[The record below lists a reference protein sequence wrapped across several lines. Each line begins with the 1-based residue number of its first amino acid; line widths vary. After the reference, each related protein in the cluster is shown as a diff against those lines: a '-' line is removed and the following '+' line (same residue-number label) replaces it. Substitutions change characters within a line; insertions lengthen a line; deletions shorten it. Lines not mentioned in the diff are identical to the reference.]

1 MPSFSKR
8 LIAGYAA
15 LMLAALIL
23 PIAVLVVFSF
33 SADSSFVF
41 PPSGLS
47 FRWYRYLAD
56 RPELL
61 MAAWISLQV
70 AIIAAT
76 VATVLGI
83 LASLALVR
91 ERVPGKTIVE
101 ALLMSPL
108 TLPGIV
114 TGVAF
119 LQFVS
124 LIGFRPSFWRLVLA
138 HVVICT
144 PYAIRSIGASLYGID
159 PTLEEAS
166 QTLGAG
172 PWRTFRRVL
181 LPLMMPGLTAAFVF
195 AFITSFDNVV
205 VSMFLISGDTVTL
218 PVRILTYVEW
228 QFDPSIAAIST
239 ILTAFTTALVI
250 AVHRFATPRQRS
262 IRA

>member
-1 MPSFSKR
+1 
-8 LIAGYAA
+8 
-15 LMLAALIL
+15 
-23 PIAVLVVFSF
+23 
-33 SADSSFVF
+33 
-41 PPSGLS
+41 
-47 FRWYRYLAD
+47 
-56 RPELL
+56 
-61 MAAWISLQV
+61 
-70 AIIAAT
+70 
-76 VATVLGI
+76 
-83 LASLALVR
+83 
-91 ERVPGKTIVE
+91 
-101 ALLMSPL
+101 
-108 TLPGIV
+108 V

-159 PTLEEAS
+159 PALEEAS

-172 PWRTFRRVL
+172 PWRTFRRIL

-250 AVHRFATPRQRS
+250 AVHRFAAP